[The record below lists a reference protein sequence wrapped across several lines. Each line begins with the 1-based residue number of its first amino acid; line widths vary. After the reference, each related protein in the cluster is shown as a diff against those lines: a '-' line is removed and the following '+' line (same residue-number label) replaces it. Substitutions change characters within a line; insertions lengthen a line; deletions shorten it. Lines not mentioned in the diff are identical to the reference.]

1 MTKRELS
8 MICII
13 RTMNPVTLN
22 FAQAVLKD
30 AGIESF
36 LFDVNTS
43 VLDGSSIIV
52 RKRLMVIDEDEEEAR
67 ELLEA
72 ADLGKEL
79 TAVIDRTP
87 RPKSTFLSDLLRL
100 LKRKPK

>member
-1 MTKRELS
+1 
-8 MICII
+8 
-13 RTMNPVTLN
+13 MNPVTLS

-36 LFDVNTS
+36 LFDVNCS
-43 VLDGSSIIV
+43 VLDGSTILV
-52 RKRLMVIDEDEEEAR
+52 RKRLMVIDEDEDEAR

-79 TAVIDRTP
+79 TEIVDRTP
-87 RPKSTFLSDLLRL
+87 RPKNTFWSDLLRL
-100 LKRKPK
+100 LKLKPK